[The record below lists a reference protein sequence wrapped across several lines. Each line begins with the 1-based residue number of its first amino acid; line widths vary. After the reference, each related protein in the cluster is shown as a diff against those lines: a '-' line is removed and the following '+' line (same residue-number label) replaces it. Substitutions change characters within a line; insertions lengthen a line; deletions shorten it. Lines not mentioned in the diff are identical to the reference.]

1 MKLGSRKNT
10 IVTASTLDNAFKRRS
25 FLVAAGMGGIATL
38 LAARM
43 GYIAIAENERYELER

>member
-38 LAARM
+38 MAARM
-43 GYIAIAENERYELER
+43 GYIAIAENERY